1 MSEVEVPV
9 SVSSVSNLV
18 SAEPFNK
25 MVSLFCCCYIQNTP
39 NYYAPRP
46 TKGFHFRN
54 RLFDSCFKVSAS
66 CAVLEME
73 NGSRRKKWKG
83 ASSERDKGR
92 KGYTKSN

>member
-1 MSEVEVPV
+1 MSEAEVPV

-39 NYYAPRP
+39 NYYAPSL

-54 RLFDSCFKVSAS
+54 RLFGSCFKVSAS
-66 CAVLEME
+66 CAALEME
-73 NGSRRKKWKG
+73 NGKWKQKK
-83 ASSERDKGR
+83 EVKRR
-92 KGYTKSN
+92 FE